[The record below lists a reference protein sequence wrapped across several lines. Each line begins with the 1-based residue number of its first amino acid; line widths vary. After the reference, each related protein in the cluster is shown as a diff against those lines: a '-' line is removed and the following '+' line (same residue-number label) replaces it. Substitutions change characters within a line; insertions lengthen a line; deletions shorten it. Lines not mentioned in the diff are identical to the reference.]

1 MTNTKSDNNKF
12 LLSNAV
18 DELIEQRRKWEAGTY
33 AASNAELYT
42 LLGNT
47 LDLFLAI
54 RKDVGLSRAVTDL
67 MNTYGVQHNSSTSL
81 ALKIVR
87 LVFVGK
93 GRESKIANRAYT
105 YARVLSV
112 AAAAGITGEQLPKFI
127 ADRHGVDE
135 IRRQDSTGET
145 AAQKAK
151 RSRDYAASA
160 FATQQQI
167 ASVTM
172 TDELQ
177 PVDGAQYSLA
187 LVRKN
192 EDGTGSIVF
201 GTNNAAAVNTVL
213 AIAGKD
219 LREDAA
225 NAAEA
230 NVAKQDA
237 EHRADNVERLAAELA
252 AAQGFQPQV
261 QISTPV
267 SETTQA

>member
-1 MTNTKSDNNKF
+1 MTNIKNDNTKFK
-12 LLSNAV
+12 LSNII
-18 DELIEQRRKWEAGTY
+18 DELIAQRQKWEDGTY

-47 LDLFLAI
+47 LDLFLKVRA
-54 RKDVGLSRAVTDL
+54 DVGLSRAVSALLD
-67 MNTYGVQHNSSTSL
+67 TYGVQYNSATSL

-93 GRESKIANRAYT
+93 GREKKIENRAYT
-105 YARVLSV
+105 YARVLTV
-112 AAAAGITGEQLPKFI
+112 AAAAGVTGKQLPQFI
-127 ADRHGVDE
+127 ADRHGIDE

-145 AAQKAK
+145 AAQKAQ

-160 FATQQQI
+160 LATQQQI
-167 ASVTM
+167 ASVDL
-172 TDELQ
+172 TDQLQ
-177 PVDGAQYSLA
+177 PADGAQFSLA

-201 GTNNAAAVNTVL
+201 GTNNAAAVNAVL

-219 LREDAA
+219 LREEAA

-237 EHRADNVERLAAELA
+237 EHRAENVERLAAELA
-252 AAQGFQPQV
+252 AAQGFQPQM
-261 QISTPV
+261 QITVPMT
-267 SETTQA
+267 EMAPA